1 MLRRSQ
7 PPPTKRTPRWG
18 ALAGSGLRQHRSGYL
33 PDQAQSLLDRPK
45 SGAMT
50 VDALQDIVTRLS
62 DEWGIDCPPITLDDA
77 VTGQIGRV
85 TQLRGRTTM
94 AFEPAVLDLPVADAE
109 VAVGHELGHL
119 VHPAVPGSS
128 LDGWRRGVVVLAAIG
143 LLFLPLTLALAPLLA
158 VSVATEV
165 VTALFVVHWALV
177 ARMQRHYEFF
187 ADRYS
192 AERLG
197 GDRVADYLTG
207 WVHARQPAPRG
218 GRITMRVNQIFATH
232 PTVAERAAA
241 VRGVRRARSPSGR
254 PLGDVVGSQ
263 VCEGRPTKAR
273 GQKGE
278 PPTTARTPAWPRRG
292 QRRPAT
298 A

>member
-7 PPPTKRTPRWG
+7 PPPAKRGPRWG

-33 PDQAQSLLDRPK
+33 PGRAQSLLERPE
-45 SGAMT
+45 SGAMS
-50 VDALQDIVTRLS
+50 VAALQDIVTRLS
-62 DEWGIDCPPITLDDA
+62 NEWGIECPPITVDDT

-119 VHPAVPGSS
+119 VHPAVPGSG
-128 LDGWRRGVVVLAAIG
+128 LDGWRRGVLVLAAIG
-143 LLFLPLTLALAPLLA
+143 LLTLPLTLVLAALLA
-158 VSVATEV
+158 VSVATEI
-165 VTALFVVHWALV
+165 VTAIFIVHWVLV

-207 WVHARQPAPRG
+207 WVQTREPAPRG
-218 GRITMRVNQIFATH
+218 GRLSLRLNQVFATH
-232 PTVAERAAA
+232 PTIAQRAAA
-241 VRGVRRARSPSGR
+241 VVGVPAKSRSRYCS
-254 PLGDVVGSQ
+254 D
-263 VCEGRPTKAR
+263 
-273 GQKGE
+273 
-278 PPTTARTPAWPRRG
+278 
-292 QRRPAT
+292 
-298 A
+298 

>member
-1 MLRRSQ
+1 MLRRS
-7 PPPTKRTPRWG
+7 PMPPTKCTPRWG
-18 ALAGSGLRQHRSGYL
+18 ALTGCGLRQHRSGYL
-33 PDQAQSLLDRPK
+33 PDRAQRLLERPG

-62 DEWGIDCPPITLDDA
+62 DEWGIDCPPITVDDT

-128 LDGWRRGVVVLAAIG
+128 LDGWRRGVLVLAAIG
-143 LLFLPLTLALAPLLA
+143 LVSLPLTLVLAPLLA
-158 VSVATEV
+158 VSVATEI
-165 VTALFVVHWALV
+165 VTAMFVVHWALV
-177 ARMQRHYEFF
+177 ARIQRSYEFF

-197 GDRVADYLTG
+197 GNRVADYLTG
-207 WVHARQPAPRG
+207 WVQAREPAPRG
-218 GRITMRVNQIFATH
+218 GRLSVRLNEIFATH
-232 PTVAERAAA
+232 PTIPQRAAA
-241 VRGVRRARSPSGR
+241 VR
-254 PLGDVVGSQ
+254 DVSVMPDDCDLSD
-263 VCEGRPTKAR
+263 
-273 GQKGE
+273 E
-278 PPTTARTPAWPRRG
+278 PCWV
-292 QRRPAT
+292 AT
-298 A
+298 FE

>member
-1 MLRRSQ
+1 
-7 PPPTKRTPRWG
+7 
-18 ALAGSGLRQHRSGYL
+18 
-33 PDQAQSLLDRPK
+33 
-45 SGAMT
+45 MT

-62 DEWGIDCPPITLDDA
+62 DEWGIECPPITVDDA

-128 LDGWRRGVVVLAAIG
+128 LDGWRRGFLVLGAIG
-143 LLFLPLTLALAPLLA
+143 FLSLPLTLVLASLLA

-177 ARMQRHYEFF
+177 ARLQRHYEFF

-197 GDRVADYLTG
+197 GGRVADYLTG
-207 WVHARQPAPRG
+207 WVQTRQPAPRG
-218 GRITMRVNQIFATH
+218 GWLSVRLSQIFATH
-232 PTVAERAAA
+232 PTIPQRAAA
-241 VRGVRRARSPSGR
+241 VRGVPVE
-254 PLGDVVGSQ
+254 DVRQNCNG
-263 VCEGRPTKAR
+263 
-273 GQKGE
+273 
-278 PPTTARTPAWPRRG
+278 
-292 QRRPAT
+292 
-298 A
+298 

>member
-7 PPPTKRTPRWG
+7 PPPTKRTTRWG
-18 ALAGSGLRQHRSGYL
+18 ALAGCGLRQHRSGYL
-33 PDQAQSLLDRPK
+33 PDRAQSLLERSK

-50 VDALQDIVTRLS
+50 VAALQDIVTRLS
-62 DEWGIDCPPITLDDA
+62 NEWGIECPPITVDDT

-109 VAVGHELGHL
+109 VAVGHELG
-119 VHPAVPGSS
+119 P
-128 LDGWRRGVVVLAAIG
+128 LAW
-143 LLFLPLTLALAPLLA
+143 APLLA

-165 VTALFVVHWALV
+165 VTAMFVVHWALV

-197 GDRVADYLTG
+197 GDRVADYLAG
-207 WVHARQPAPRG
+207 WVQTRQPVARG
-218 GRITMRVNQIFATH
+218 GRISLRINQIFATH
-232 PTVAERAAA
+232 PTIAQRAAV
-241 VRGVRRARSPSGR
+241 VRNVSVPTMT
-254 PLGDVVGSQ
+254 VSQ
-263 VCEGRPTKAR
+263 R
-273 GQKGE
+273 QLGE
-278 PPTTARTPAWPRRG
+278 PAKRG
-292 QRRPAT
+292 D
-298 A
+298 